1 VMSGCVESDAE
12 GGMRRDEEF
21 SEVGVLPVGVDRADR
36 VAPCDGAAVRPYPTV
51 VDPFK
56 RRVALR
62 EYVRQ
67 LRGDNKENER
77 GKECEVSE
85 KSPVS
90 SSVPKQKTLGLCR
103 RHVGGATA
111 VAVSGG
117 QGEGMLR
124 DKRKFN
130 APRQTPEKRQRPDE
144 VNVSAGTE
152 LPRLQNRMV
161 VEDGSEDVRGGMRQ
175 PVFQFASREHEQLEP
190 AMRQVT
196 GGDEADVVAG
206 ARWSQSGVKDSS
218 PSPAR
223 SPSRQTQLPDS
234 YSLPFKWQ
242 APEPKTPTLRKPLAP
257 VNIPV
262 NGQTVELH
270 PSPMDQLPSNP
281 NFSGRLERNGSVPSG
296 SLFQTASGKPFHASA
311 ASKARA
317 ALLFESDA
325 ELADFFALEL

>member
-196 GGDEADVVAG
+196 G
-206 ARWSQSGVKDSS
+206 VKDSS